1 MVGIPNGSNQKEF
14 NLVTTKYNILLATG
28 FVSQYILSY
37 HGISRQPSGE
47 AVDFKVNVPFVD
59 EPEEGSTVV
68 PETESTESTSMFHP
82 RFIQISK

>member
-37 HGISRQPSGE
+37 HGIYRQPSGK
-47 AVDFKVNVPFVD
+47 AVDFKVNVPFIGV
-59 EPEEGSTVV
+59 
-68 PETESTESTSMFHP
+68 ESALTTKVLVASSFA
-82 RFIQISK
+82 QYVK